1 MTCKQWDYDFVMLY
15 ILFNACFF
23 SDILVGGYFPAVF
36 VLLLLLLFRIVLPF
50 DLVVFYE
57 NHTPEQ

>member
-1 MTCKQWDYDFVMLY
+1 MTCKQWDYDFVIIY
-15 ILFNACFF
+15 ILVNACFF

-36 VLLLLLLFRIVLPF
+36 VLLLFRIVLPF